1 MGALERRAD
10 YTPRNTVYAEVAR
23 DHIQTGS
30 DFVIMRRCKDWKLV
44 VYLDDEAG
52 ELYDLRRDP
61 GETTNLWH
69 SGPPER
75 DKMAKDSIRWALDG
89 ALKAN
94 RRPTRAPQRAM
105 PT

>member
-1 MGALERRAD
+1 
-10 YTPRNTVYAEVAR
+10 
-23 DHIQTGS
+23 
-30 DFVIMRRCKDWKLV
+30 MRRCKDWKVV
-44 VYLDDEAG
+44 VYLDDEDG

-61 GETTNLWH
+61 GETTNLWS

-75 DKMAKDSIRWALDG
+75 DKMVNDCIRWALDG